1 VTGRTIA
8 IGDIH
13 GCFRALS
20 SLLDAVAPAAD
31 DLLVVLGDYVDRGP
45 ESREVIDLLL
55 ELQRQCCLI
64 VLTGNHELMMLRGLE
79 DKAERHFWLKF
90 GGGPTLDSYGGRLE
104 SIPAAHLQFLRGGR
118 DYYETET
125 HLFVHANYQPETPLD
140 QQSETILMWT
150 HLDLRV
156 PPPHVSG
163 KTVIVGHTP
172 QVDGEVLDLGHL
184 ICIDTFC
191 CGGGWLTALEVQ
203 TREVWQ
209 TDREG
214 RLRNGRPG

>member
-1 VTGRTIA
+1 MTGRKIA

-45 ESREVIDLLL
+45 ESREVIDRLL

-79 DKAERHFWLKF
+79 DKAERRFWLDF

-104 SIPAAHLQFLRGGR
+104 NIPAAHLQFLRGGR
-118 DYYETET
+118 DYYETES

-150 HLDLRV
+150 HLHLRV

-184 ICIDTFC
+184 ICIDTYC

-214 RLRNGRPG
+214 RLRGGLPG

>member
-1 VTGRTIA
+1 MTGRTIA

-20 SLLDAVAPAAD
+20 RLLDAVAPAAD

-55 ELQRQCCLI
+55 ELQRQCCLM

-79 DKAERHFWLKF
+79 DKAERRFWLNF
-90 GGGPTLDSYGGRLE
+90 GGGPTLASYGGRLE
-104 SIPAAHLQFLRGGR
+104 DIPATHLQFLREGR

-150 HLDLRV
+150 HLHLHV

-172 QVDGEVLDLGHL
+172 QIDGEVLDLGHL

-214 RLRNGRPG
+214 RLRGG